1 MLPPEIA
8 DYLSWFCLITGSVF
22 SLIGAVGMLRMPDVF
37 TRIHA
42 ASLIETM
49 GVGMI
54 LLGLGIQSGFTLIAV
69 KLFMIFAF
77 LFFTNPTTTHALTRA
92 LYHAGVI
99 PLSRNEIGE
108 MNDRPAVPTN
118 GPETAKESPSS
129 TT

>member
-1 MLPPEIA
+1 MAVIL
-8 DYLSWFCLITGSVF
+8 DYLSWAAIVIGSGF
-22 SLIGAVGMLRMPDVF
+22 SLIGAVGIIRMPDVY

-54 LLGLGIQSGFTLIAV
+54 LLGLGLQAGFTLITV
-69 KLFMIFAF
+69 KLFIIFAF

-99 PLSRNEIGE
+99 PVVNGNRSVGE
-108 MNDRPAVPTN
+108 PKSSDEQTN
-118 GPETAKESPSS
+118 GHKGASSS
-129 TT
+129 TS

>member
-1 MLPPEIA
+1 MAASEIF
-8 DYLSWFCLITGSVF
+8 DYLSWFALITGSVF
-22 SLIGAVGMLRMPDVF
+22 SLIGAIGVIRMPDVY

-54 LLGLGIQSGFTLIAV
+54 LLGLGFQAGLSLISV
-69 KLFMIFAF
+69 KLFLIFAF

-92 LYHAGVI
+92 IYHAGVV
-99 PLSRNEIGE
+99 PLTKNGDDEVS
-108 MNDRPAVPTN
+108 DRPSDTGN
-118 GPETAKESPSS
+118 GASSKEATSS

>member
-1 MLPPEIA
+1 MVLA
-8 DYLSWFCLITGSVF
+8 DALYYVSWFCMIVGSVF
-22 SLIGAVGMLRMPDVF
+22 SLIGAIGLIRMPDVY

-54 LLGLGIQSGFTLIAV
+54 LLGLGIQSGLNLVTV
-69 KLFMIFAF
+69 KLFLIFAF
-77 LFFTNPTTTHALTRA
+77 LFFTNPTTTHALMRA

-99 PLSRNEIGE
+99 PLTRNESGQLA
-108 MNDRPAVPTN
+108 DRPTSSASAPTARE
-118 GPETAKESPSS
+118 ETSS